1 VASVTGLGSSHDPE
15 ETFAS
20 VVDGTRRW
28 LADARPKNEG
38 SLGRSLAHHVQ
49 GSLNR
54 SVDSR
59 WDRHVVDRRSGRSSA
74 DVEVDGVIGVQLF
87 SSLHQSSVAA
97 ILKGLR
103 VISRRYSHLLL
114 VGYRLPR
121 GDGDRWRML
130 KRSISASAV
139 GTERV
144 AVVESFREDAEGDE
158 QGADGGRRDRLR
170 RAADGVAALVGVVLV
185 LVLAGQVWRWAVGVD
200 GEVGVFFL
208 AFGAF
213 YAAVYG
219 LSLFLRRSM

>member
-1 VASVTGLGSSHDPE
+1 VSDIDDTHDPG
-15 ETFAS
+15 ETFES
-20 VVDGTRRW
+20 VVTGTRRW
-28 LADARPKNEG
+28 LADSEPKNEG
-38 SLGRSLAHHVQ
+38 SLGRHL
-49 GSLNR
+49 GRSLNR
-54 SVDSR
+54 GVDSP

-74 DVEVDGVIGVQLF
+74 DVEVDGVISVQLF

-97 ILKGLR
+97 IVKGLR

-139 GTERV
+139 GTDHV
-144 AVVESFREDAEGDE
+144 AVVESFRDDEETDAEAE
-158 QGADGGRRDRLR
+158 SRGRRERLQ
-170 RAADGVAALVGVVLV
+170 RAADVVAAVVGLVLV
-185 LVLAGQVWRWAVGVD
+185 VVLAGQVWRWAAGIE
-200 GEVGVFFL
+200 GETGVFFV